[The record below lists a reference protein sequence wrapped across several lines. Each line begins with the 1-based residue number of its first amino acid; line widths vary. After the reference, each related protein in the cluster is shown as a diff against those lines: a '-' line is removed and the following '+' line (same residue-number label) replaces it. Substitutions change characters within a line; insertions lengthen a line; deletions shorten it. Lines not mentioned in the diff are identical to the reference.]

1 MITTANTT
9 AVLARAAIFDQ
20 RVTRPNPTVTNAWT
34 DEFNKHDLELPDLL
48 AGVSAYYEIGR
59 DRVIQ
64 PGDVIRAARDLRQ
77 RRAQVENATDARAAL
92 PAGQAPYL
100 ENGLGLN
107 ATGQPV
113 EAAYEVD
120 GAGHLD
126 CPACNAGPGQVC
138 EHPVDGRTMK
148 IPHVARLKA
157 ARRATT
163 TSNGASHSGVLV
175 R

>member
-20 RVTRPNPTVTNAWT
+20 RVTRPNPTVTTAWT

-77 RRAQVENATDARAAL
+77 RRALIENTQQARAAL
-92 PAGQAPYL
+92 PAGQPPALDGP
-100 ENGLGLN
+100 GLN
-107 ATGQPV
+107 AVGRPID
-113 EAAYEVD
+113 AAYEIND
-120 GAGHLD
+120 AGHL
-126 CPACNAGPGQVC
+126 ACRTCDAQPGQYC
-138 EHPVDGRTMK
+138 EHPDGRTMR
-148 IPHVARLKA
+148 IPHVARLA
-157 ARRATT
+157 DARRHAQGDRD
-163 TSNGASHSGVLV
+163 TSHTAFSMP
-175 R
+175 